1 MDVVDISRWQ
11 FGITTVYHFIF
22 VPLTIG
28 LAPLV
33 ALMQTLWATT
43 KNDLWYRATRLFG
56 TIFIINFAIGVATG
70 IVQEFQ
76 FGMNWSEYSRMIG
89 DVFGGPLALEGL
101 IAFFLESTFLGLW
114 IFGWGRI
121 PTWMHTLSIWIVAIA
136 VNISAYFIIVANS
149 FMQHPVGAVYNP
161 ETGRAELTD
170 FGALLTNSTALAAFP
185 HAVASSFLTAGTL
198 VVGVSGWWLVQSRR
212 GGQSNTV
219 HERTFHKSMKVGLWT
234 TVLSSL
240 AVFITGDIQA
250 KLMFEQQPM
259 KMASAESLCH
269 TQTDPMFS
277 ILTVGTHNNCD
288 SVLHLIEVPWVLPF
302 LAEGK
307 FSGVTLQGVQ
317 DLQEKAEAV
326 FGPGNYSPNLF
337 VTYWSF
343 RAMIGLMVGSL
354 AIAFFAWLFT
364 RKGRVPT
371 GKRARIFAA
380 CSILA
385 IPFPFLASSAGWIF
399 TEMGRQPWIVH
410 PNPDHAGDPRTE
422 LIRMTVDMGVSD
434 HAPATV
440 IITLVGFTLLYL
452 ILAVVWF
459 WLIRRAVIAGP
470 PTESAEAINAI
481 GNDPEHAGPSSPIA
495 TNLGAIISSPVR
507 FNKVHAQSAASP
519 DSEVSATEDTK

>member
-33 ALMQTLWATT
+33 ALMQTLWVTT
-43 KNDLWYRATRLFG
+43 KNDLWYRATRFFG
-56 TIFIINFAIGVATG
+56 TIFIINFAMGVATG

-121 PTWMHTLSIWIVAIA
+121 PAWVHTASIWVVAVA

-149 FMQHPVGAVYNP
+149 FMQHPVGAVFNP
-161 ETGRAELTD
+161 ETGRAELVD
-170 FGALLTNSTALAAFP
+170 LGALLTNPTAIAAFT
-185 HAVASSFLTAGTL
+185 HAVASSFLTAATL
-198 VVGVSGWWLVQSRR
+198 VVGISGWWIVHSRR
-212 GGQSNTV
+212 GGEKNNLF
-219 HERTFHKSMKVGLWT
+219 EKTFRKTMKVGLWT
-234 TVLSSL
+234 TVISALG
-240 AVFITGDIQA
+240 VFITGDIQA

-277 ILTVGTHNNCD
+277 VLTVGTHNNCD
-288 SVLHLIEVPWVLPF
+288 SVKHLIELPWVLPF

-317 DLQEKAEAV
+317 DLQQQAEQL

-343 RAMIGLMVGSL
+343 RAMIGLMLGSL

-364 RKGRVPT
+364 RHGRVPT
-371 GKRARIFAA
+371 GKWSRIFSVG
-380 CSILA
+380 SILA
-385 IPFPFLASSAGWIF
+385 IPFPFLASSAGWVF

-410 PNPDHAGDPRTE
+410 PNPESLGDPRTE

-440 IITLVGFTLLYL
+440 IVTLVGFTLLYL
-452 ILAVVWF
+452 VLLVVWV

-470 PTESAEAINAI
+470 PTGEIDFSNTT
-481 GNDPEHAGPSSPIA
+481 AGPSSPIG
-495 TNLGAIISSPVR
+495 TELGATVSSPVKTAEAVEPVR
-507 FNKVHAQSAASP
+507 FAQSHADASP
-519 DSEVSATEDTK
+519 EATE